1 MKNLV
6 SVGSKIKKV
15 IREEKR
21 KNGEDESEN
30 RN

>member
-15 IREEKR
+15 IREDKR
-21 KNGEDESEN
+21 KNGEDESEK

>member
-21 KNGEDESEN
+21 KNGEDESEK